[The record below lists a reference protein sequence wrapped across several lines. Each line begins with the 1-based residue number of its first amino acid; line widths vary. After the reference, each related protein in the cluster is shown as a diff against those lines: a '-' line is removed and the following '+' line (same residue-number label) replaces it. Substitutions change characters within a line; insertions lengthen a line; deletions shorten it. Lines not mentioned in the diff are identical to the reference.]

1 LRTILV
7 DDERLALRH
16 LRHQL
21 SNLEQVEV
29 VGEYTD
35 ASDAEEA
42 AGALRPD
49 VAFLDIEMPGM
60 NGIMLAEQLVRQ
72 VPELKIVFVTAYDE
86 YAVKAFE
93 MNAMDY
99 VLKPVSRERLR
110 VTVERVAAARTP
122 VVNRGRSAGGGQ
134 LPMLHVLEKL
144 ELSDPEPIA
153 IPWRTAKTKE
163 LFAYFVLHQDRYLSR
178 EGLLDV
184 LWPDL
189 EQRRGFQLLSTTVYL
204 LRRAI
209 SEHLP
214 FVELETEDKGYRMR
228 LRGIQLDA
236 GIWEQSIERMM
247 GASAGEIGDHMA
259 LIDMY
264 RGDLLAETGY
274 IWAEGERQRLR
285 NLWFRHAMSLAE
297 RMVSEQLLSEALKL
311 LVRIT
316 ESFPYAEDAHFL
328 MMKVFR
334 RTGDHDAVKQRY
346 ELLKQLCH
354 DEYDAPPRDEIT
366 AWYMERM

>member
-21 SNLEQVEV
+21 SNLEQVEI

-42 AGALRPD
+42 AGGLRPD

-60 NGIMLAEQLVRQ
+60 SGIVLAERLVRK

-99 VLKPVSRERLR
+99 VLKPVSRDRLR
-110 VTVERVAAARTP
+110 MTVERVATALAPAIGRGHRAA
-122 VVNRGRSAGGGQ
+122 GGQ
-134 LPMLHVLEKL
+134 LPVLHVLEKL
-144 ELSDPEPIA
+144 ELSDPEPVA

-178 EGLLDV
+178 EALLDV

-204 LRRAI
+204 LRRTI

-214 FVELETEDKGYRMR
+214 FVELETEDKGYRMK
-228 LRGIQLDA
+228 LRGVLLDA
-236 GIWEQSIERMM
+236 VIWEQGIEGMM
-247 GASAGEIGDHMA
+247 DASSGAIGDHLA

-274 IWAEGERQRLR
+274 MWAEGERQRLR

-297 RMVSEQLLSEALKL
+297 RMVGENLLSEALKL
-311 LVRIT
+311 MVRIT
-316 ESFPYAEDAHFL
+316 GLFPYAEDAHFL

-346 ELLKQLCH
+346 ELLKQLCR

-366 AWYMERM
+366 AWYLERT